1 MQSPTLPIEPVDEPL
16 PVLGGEIVVQQN
28 LSPAAAAPSRVQ
40 MRLLLVSPTRD
51 NPGLEALEAL
61 CDQVG
66 TPCDSLI
73 ASTTPLTSDTLI
85 AANGEGRYQGIFLTD
100 NQLAY
105 AVGSSYQSAF
115 DATEWNLLWEY
126 ARDYGVRQVS
136 LYTYPGTFPEFYGTA
151 SPAIRTPPTR
161 PTTPP

>member
-1 MQSPTLPIEPVDEPL
+1 MVGCSAASVALESAQRTDPARLEEARPPTLPITPVSMPL
-16 PVLGGEIVVQQN
+16 PVLQDGAVAQN
-28 LSPAAAAPSRVQ
+28 LRASAAASSKVQ
-40 MRLLLVSPTRD
+40 LRLLLISPTRD

-73 ASTTPLTSDTLI
+73 AATTPLTQETLV

-105 AVGSSYQSAF
+105 AVDGGYRSAF
-115 DATEWNLLWEY
+115 DATEWNLL
-126 ARDYGVRQVS
+126 
-136 LYTYPGTFPEFYGTA
+136 
-151 SPAIRTPPTR
+151 
-161 PTTPP
+161 